1 MLHIL
6 LLILKVFGYIIL
18 TLLSI
23 LLLAVLIIIFT
34 PLKYEIYAKVD
45 NSIESLAGRVKFGY
59 LFNILNG
66 QVVYKDGRPRY
77 YIAVFKKKIICSKKP
92 RNEHDEHSEK
102 KCKKEDMVPFDKE
115 IKEEDFKYVNKEDE
129 NWDVINE
136 NELLI
141 AESKDEKD
149 IPYEVKEE
157 HSSSKC
163 NDPVNNK
170 PEHNKRNI
178 KDKFTGLKV
187 KIKNMYIKI
196 CDKIRIIKEK
206 QEIVSKFFDDKIH
219 RKAILKAFKEVKILL
234 KKLKPYDLK
243 GRIHY
248 GLDKPDITGK
258 ILAVISM
265 IHPYIGNEVKIE
277 PDFNNELVYD
287 GNISFKGRVR
297 ISYFIT
303 LCIKLAVCRSV
314 WRTVIDGKNIIKD
327 MN

>member
-1 MLHIL
+1 
-6 LLILKVFGYIIL
+6 
-18 TLLSI
+18 
-23 LLLAVLIIIFT
+23 
-34 PLKYEIYAKVD
+34 
-45 NSIESLAGRVKFGY
+45 
-59 LFNILNG
+59 
-66 QVVYKDGRPRY
+66 
-77 YIAVFKKKIICSKKP
+77 
-92 RNEHDEHSEK
+92 
-102 KCKKEDMVPFDKE
+102 MVPFDKE
-115 IKEEDFKYVNKEDE
+115 INEEDFKYVNKEE
-129 NWDVINE
+129 
-136 NELLI
+136 
-141 AESKDEKD
+141 EKV
-149 IPYEVKEE
+149 IPYEVKEDR
-157 HSSSKC
+157 SNSKC
-163 NDPVNNK
+163 NDPVNNDPVNNDPVNNK